1 MILVASVFLAAWVC
15 QNSRR
20 QAKLNSVRSQAAM
33 DKAQLVL
40 ESARQSLR
48 AERELGDFV
57 AHEVRNPVSAAISA
71 CCFVKT
77 SVMETE
83 PLKDEESRRLVREDI
98 EVVDTSLRFVSDL
111 LRQMLDMHRAAD
123 HQLTLK
129 MKLTDILHD
138 ILEPVAAMMHSHGVS
153 TQKVKVEVHC
163 PPDLLVLTDAVS

>member
-1 MILVASVFLAAWVC
+1 
-15 QNSRR
+15 
-20 QAKLNSVRSQAAM
+20 
-33 DKAQLVL
+33 
-40 ESARQSLR
+40 
-48 AERELGDFV
+48 
-57 AHEVRNPVSAAISA
+57 
-71 CCFVKT
+71 
-77 SVMETE
+77 METE

-129 MKLTDILHD
+129 LKLTDILHD